1 ENLLHN
7 LMKIV
12 IENAGAQ
19 KGFLILNHKGS
30 WVIEAQGKID
40 SNQVNILQSIPIEFI
55 DPETSIPVLPNKII
69 NYVLRTKKNILLND
83 ATYQGPFI
91 NDPYII
97 ARQNKSILCTP
108 LINQGELRGVIY
120 LENNLTTGAFT
131 SERVELLKI
140 LSAQAAISI
149 DNSKFYSQIL
159 ENQAW
164 LDKLNKAYER
174 FVPKQFLQFLDKESI
189 VDVELGDQVQLK
201 MSVLFS
207 DVRNFTTMSEAMTP
221 AENFCFINSFLSR
234 MEPAILENQGFI
246 DKYIGDAIMAL
257 FSGNADNAVKAGI
270 SMLNQL
276 KEYNQYRANS
286 GHSPVKI
293 GVGIN
298 TGLLMLGTVGGQNRM
313 DGTVIS
319 DAVNLASRVEG
330 LTKSY
335 GVSLLITEQ
344 TFSQLTQPS
353 NYAIRSIDTLKV
365 KGKSQKITVYEVFD
379 ADPPA
384 VKEGKLNTLKQ
395 FQLARSLYASGHSLE
410 PGKMFAQCL
419 KLNPRDQVA
428 QIYLQRILSTSEK

>member
-1 ENLLHN
+1 MVSLGQQKLLVRLHVRN
-7 LMKIV
+7 ILLL
-12 IENAGAQ
+12 ENAELDFKPGLNVLTGETGAG
-19 KGFLILNHKGS
+19 KSILLDCLGFLLG
-30 WVIEAQGKID
+30 
-40 SNQVNILQSIPIEFI
+40 
-55 DPETSIPVLPNKII
+55 
-69 NYVLRTKKNILLND
+69 KKNIKIDVGRNGGVGEVTGVFELKDNENLRETLEELGFQWTKEVVVRRQLNFENKRK
-83 ATYQGPFI
+83 AFF
-91 NDPYII
+91 ND
-97 ARQNKSILCTP
+97 TP
-108 LINQGELRGVIY
+108 C
-120 LENNLTTGAFT
+120 
-131 SERVELLKI
+131 SVELLKI

-395 FQLARSLYASGHSLE
+395 FQLARYLYGSGHSLE
-410 PGKMFAQCL
+410 PRKMFAQCL

>member
-1 ENLLHN
+1 
-7 LMKIV
+7 MKIV

-257 FSGNADNAVKAGI
+257 FSG
-270 SMLNQL
+270 MLNPDL
-276 KEYNQYRANS
+276 
-286 GHSPVKI
+286 P
-293 GVGIN
+293 
-298 TGLLMLGTVGGQNRM
+298 
-313 DGTVIS
+313 
-319 DAVNLASRVEG
+319 
-330 LTKSY
+330 
-335 GVSLLITEQ
+335 ITM
-344 TFSQLTQPS
+344 TS
-353 NYAIRSIDTLKV
+353 
-365 KGKSQKITVYEVFD
+365 
-379 ADPPA
+379 
-384 VKEGKLNTLKQ
+384 
-395 FQLARSLYASGHSLE
+395 
-410 PGKMFAQCL
+410 
-419 KLNPRDQVA
+419 
-428 QIYLQRILSTSEK
+428 STSQSNSLDISG